1 MVVGKVWFFSAAY
14 VTETGAHI
22 FTTALYNFQKVCS
35 FFGIDPIIQIK
46 IIFVA
51 GKAKK
56 YVKYGKI
63 C

>member
-1 MVVGKVWFFSAAY
+1 MVFSAAY
-14 VTETGAHI
+14 VTKTGARI
-22 FTTALYNFQKVCS
+22 FTTARYNFSKVCP

-46 IIFVA
+46 IIFFA